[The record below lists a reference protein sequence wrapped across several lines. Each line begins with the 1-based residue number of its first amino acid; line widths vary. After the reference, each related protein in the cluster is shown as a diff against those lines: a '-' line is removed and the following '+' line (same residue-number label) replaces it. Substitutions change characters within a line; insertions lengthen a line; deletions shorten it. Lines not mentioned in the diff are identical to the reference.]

1 MTLAAAM
8 VDVVYPLAGVELP
21 RDHRQALAEA
31 LERVVPGLSEWPRMG
46 VHCINLVAGIGRAV
60 LLSQR
65 TRLTLRVQRD
75 QVAALSPL
83 DGATLDVAGYGVQLG
98 RGTPRELLPHGTL
111 YAHLVTTCEDDE
123 LLFQSSIERELQ
135 ALEVSGRAICGRRG
149 VVTLDAAGLTGFSL
163 MVDGLSP
170 ADSMRVL
177 EAGLGRHR
185 RLGCGVF
192 VPHRS
197 AAALRA

>member
-8 VDVVYPLAGVELP
+8 VDVVYPLAGHDLP

-31 LERVVPGLSEWPRMG
+31 LERVLPGLLEWPRLG
-46 VHCINLVAGIGRAV
+46 VHGINVVAGVGGLA

-65 TRLTLRVQRD
+65 ARLTLRVQRE
-75 QVAALSPL
+75 QLAALAPL
-83 DGATLDVAGYGVQLG
+83 DGSTLDVAGHSLKLG
-98 RGTPRELLPHGTL
+98 RGVPRELLPHGTL
-111 YAHLVTTCEDDE
+111 YANLVTTCEDDE
-123 LLFQSSIERELQ
+123 LLFQSAVERELQ
-135 ALEVSGRAICGRRG
+135 ALHVSGRAICGRRH
-149 VVTLDAAGLTGFSL
+149 VMTLNAAGLTGFSL
-163 MVDGLSP
+163 MLDGLSP
-170 ADSMRVL
+170 ADSMQLL

-197 AAALRA
+197 AVALRA